1 MPDDQPETPYLELL
15 VRGAPAEA
23 YERPVLR
30 ARADKAPAD
39 RLAALERAKLLAL
52 RVRGELEG
60 RRRREAELSALFETA
75 HDLAGLR
82 DLDAVLQA
90 IVQRARSLL
99 GTEVAYLTLN
109 DPTAGDTYMRVT
121 DGSVSARFQQ
131 LRLGMGE
138 GLGGLVAQTARPYV
152 TESYFHDPRFQHT
165 GTIDAGVRDEG
176 LVAILGVPLLLGSG
190 VIGVLF
196 AADRRARVFEREQI
210 ALLGSF
216 AAHAAVAIDTAHL
229 LAETR
234 TALTELEAANEII
247 RDRSGVIERASDVHD
262 RLTELVLRG
271 GGVHDV
277 ADAVAEVLSGS
288 VEFVEAD
295 EAPAAAVD
303 RSRADGRAVRDGEQD
318 WVAAVSAGG
327 ELLGAL
333 ILRGHPRLDPVDQR
347 TLERAAMVT
356 SLLQLARRS
365 AGEAEQRVRGEL
377 LDDLLDA
384 PDREPRLLRE
394 RAARLRADLDAP
406 HVVLA
411 ASIDAPGTGTPAAGP
426 GGPSAGGFGGT
437 PTGGF
442 DGAFRC
448 GPGGAPGGGSGG
460 TAGGGSGGM
469 PRSGFGGASRSG
481 PGGAPGGGSGSTPRS
496 GSNDAP
502 RSGPGG
508 THGSG
513 SGGRPGGGSGGAPVG
528 GSGGMPRSGF
538 GGASRS
544 GLGGTPG
551 GGPGGTPGGG
561 PGGAPGDGPGGTP
574 GSGSGGAPVGGSGG
588 MPRSGSNDAS
598 RSGPGGAPVGGSGG
612 MPTGGPGGASRSG
625 SGGAAGSGAGGAHAE
640 DAAGRRRLWSA
651 ASHLAATRHGL
662 AATRDGGTVL
672 LLPLAEGDT
681 ADALARRTARQL
693 GTAVHAPVTVGAS
706 APVAAPAG
714 RPGEVAAGYAEA
726 RRCLAALRALGRA
739 GQGAAVE
746 DFGFLGLLLAGTRD
760 GAPDGT
766 GVQDFVT
773 RTLGPVLD
781 YDERRGTELIR
792 TLDAYFAGGM
802 SPARTKDALH
812 VHVNTVAQRLERV
825 GRLLGPDWQSP
836 ARSLEIQLAL
846 RLHRLASALGY

>member
-1 MPDDQPETPYLELL
+1 MPDDRPENPYLELL
-15 VRGAPAEA
+15 ARGAPAEA

-39 RLAALERAKLLAL
+39 RLAALEAAKLLAL

-165 GTIDAGVRDEG
+165 HAIDAGVRDEG

-210 ALLGSF
+210 ALVGSF

-234 TALTELEAANEII
+234 TALAELEAANEII
-247 RDRSGVIERASDVHD
+247 RDRSRVIERASDVHD

-288 VEFVEAD
+288 VEFLESG

-303 RSRADGRAVRDGEQD
+303 RSRADGHAVRDGEED

-333 ILRGHPRLDPVDQR
+333 VLRGHPRLDPVDQR

-394 RAARLRADLDAP
+394 RAARLQADLDTP

-411 ASIDAPGTGTPAAGP
+411 AGIEAPGMGTPSTGSGNAH
-426 GGPSAGGFGGT
+426 GT
-437 PTGGF
+437 PHAAAHG
-442 DGAFRC
+442 
-448 GPGGAPGGGSGG
+448 
-460 TAGGGSGGM
+460 
-469 PRSGFGGASRSG
+469 SG
-481 PGGAPGGGSGSTPRS
+481 PGSTSGTS
-496 GSNDAP
+496 GTS
-502 RSGPGG
+502 
-508 THGSG
+508 
-513 SGGRPGGGSGGAPVG
+513 
-528 GSGGMPRSGF
+528 
-538 GGASRS
+538 SRR
-544 GLGGTPG
+544 
-551 GGPGGTPGGG
+551 
-561 PGGAPGDGPGGTP
+561 A
-574 GSGSGGAPVGGSGG
+574 
-588 MPRSGSNDAS
+588 
-598 RSGPGGAPVGGSGG
+598 
-612 MPTGGPGGASRSG
+612 
-625 SGGAAGSGAGGAHAE
+625 AE
-640 DAAGRRRLWSA
+640 DAAGPAAASWSA

-662 AATRDGGTVL
+662 RRRDGGTVL
-672 LLPLAEGDT
+672 LLPLADGDT

-693 GTAVHAPVTVGAS
+693 GTAVHAAVTVGAS
-706 APVAAPAG
+706 ASVPAPAA

-726 RRCLAALRALGRA
+726 RRCLAALRVLGRA
-739 GQGAAVE
+739 GQGAAAE
-746 DFGFLGLLLAGTRD
+746 DFGFLGLLLAGTRE

-766 GVQDFVT
+766 GVQDFVH
-773 RTLGPVLD
+773 RTVGAVID

-846 RLHRLASALGY
+846 RLHRLTSAVGY

>member
-1 MPDDQPETPYLELL
+1 MPDDRPEAPYLELL

-60 RRRREAELSALFETA
+60 RRRREAELSALYETA

-165 GTIDAGVRDEG
+165 HTIDAGVRDEG

-196 AADRRARVFEREQI
+196 AADRRARVFEREQT

-234 TALTELEAANEII
+234 TALAELEAANEII
-247 RDRSGVIERASDVHD
+247 RDRSRVIERASEVHD

-288 VEFVEAD
+288 VEFLEVD

-303 RSRADGRAVRDGEQD
+303 RSRADGHAVRDGEED
-318 WVAAVSAGG
+318 WAAAVSAGG

-333 ILRGHPRLDPVDQR
+333 VLRGHPRLDPMDQR

-377 LDDLLDA
+377 LDDLLDT

-394 RAARLRADLDAP
+394 RAARLRADLDTP

-411 ASIDAPGTGTPAAGP
+411 AGIEAPDTGAPAAGP
-426 GGPSAGGFGGT
+426 GGAHG
-437 PTGGF
+437 
-442 DGAFRC
+442 
-448 GPGGAPGGGSGG
+448 
-460 TAGGGSGGM
+460 
-469 PRSGFGGASRSG
+469 
-481 PGGAPGGGSGSTPRS
+481 
-496 GSNDAP
+496 
-502 RSGPGG
+502 SGPGG
-508 THGSG
+508 TPGPGATPGSR
-513 SGGRPGGGSGGAPVG
+513 SGGAHGGGSGGAP
-528 GSGGMPRSGF
+528 
-538 GGASRS
+538 
-544 GLGGTPG
+544 
-551 GGPGGTPGGG
+551 
-561 PGGAPGDGPGGTP
+561 
-574 GSGSGGAPVGGSGG
+574 
-588 MPRSGSNDAS
+588 
-598 RSGPGGAPVGGSGG
+598 
-612 MPTGGPGGASRSG
+612 
-625 SGGAAGSGAGGAHAE
+625 AE
-640 DAAGRRRLWSA
+640 DAEGRRRLWSA
-651 ASHLAATRHGL
+651 ASHLAVTRHGL
-662 AATRDGGTVL
+662 AAARDGGTVL

-693 GTAVHAPVTVGAS
+693 GTAVHAAVTVGAS
-706 APVAAPAG
+706 APVPAPAA

-726 RRCLAALRALGRA
+726 RRCLAALRVLGRA
-739 GQGAAVE
+739 GQGAAAE
-746 DFGFLGLLLAGTRD
+746 DFGFLGLLLAGTRE

-766 GVQDFVT
+766 GVQDFVA
-773 RTLGPVLD
+773 RTVGAVID

-846 RLHRLASALGY
+846 RLHRLASAVGY

>member
-1 MPDDQPETPYLELL
+1 MPVPMSDDRPEAPYLELL

-60 RRRREAELSALFETA
+60 RRRREAELSALYETA

-165 GTIDAGVRDEG
+165 HTIDAGVRDEG

-196 AADRRARVFEREQI
+196 AADRRARVFEREQT

-234 TALTELEAANEII
+234 TALAELEAANEII
-247 RDRSGVIERASDVHD
+247 RDRSRVIERASEVHD

-288 VEFVEAD
+288 VEFLEVD

-303 RSRADGRAVRDGEQD
+303 RSRADGHAVRDGEED

-333 ILRGHPRLDPVDQR
+333 VLRGHPRLDPMDQR

-377 LDDLLDA
+377 LDDLLDT

-394 RAARLRADLDAP
+394 RAARLRADLDTP

-411 ASIDAPGTGTPAAGP
+411 AGIEAPDTGTPAAGP
-426 GGPSAGGFGGT
+426 GGTPGGS
-437 PTGGF
+437 
-442 DGAFRC
+442 
-448 GPGGAPGGGSGG
+448 PGGAPGSG
-460 TAGGGSGGM
+460 
-469 PRSGFGGASRSG
+469 PGATPGSRS
-481 PGGAPGGGSGSTPRS
+481 GGAPGGGSGS
-496 GSNDAP
+496 AP
-502 RSGPGG
+502 
-508 THGSG
+508 
-513 SGGRPGGGSGGAPVG
+513 
-528 GSGGMPRSGF
+528 
-538 GGASRS
+538 
-544 GLGGTPG
+544 
-551 GGPGGTPGGG
+551 
-561 PGGAPGDGPGGTP
+561 
-574 GSGSGGAPVGGSGG
+574 
-588 MPRSGSNDAS
+588 
-598 RSGPGGAPVGGSGG
+598 
-612 MPTGGPGGASRSG
+612 
-625 SGGAAGSGAGGAHAE
+625 AE
-640 DAAGRRRLWSA
+640 DAEGRRRLWSA
-651 ASHLAATRHGL
+651 ASHLAVTRHGL
-662 AATRDGGTVL
+662 AAARDGGTVL
-672 LLPLAEGDT
+672 LLPLADGDT

-693 GTAVHAPVTVGAS
+693 GTAVHAAVTVGAS
-706 APVAAPAG
+706 APVPAPAA

-726 RRCLAALRALGRA
+726 RRCLAALRVLGRA
-739 GQGAAVE
+739 GQGAAAE
-746 DFGFLGLLLAGTRD
+746 DFGFLGLLLAGTRE

-773 RTLGPVLD
+773 RTVGAVID

-812 VHVNTVAQRLERV
+812 VHVNTVAQRLERI

-846 RLHRLASALGY
+846 RLHRLASAVGY

>member
-1 MPDDQPETPYLELL
+1 MPVTMPDDRPEAPYLELL

-39 RLAALERAKLLAL
+39 LLAALERAKLLAL

-109 DPTAGDTYMRVT
+109 DPMAGDTYMRVT

-152 TESYFHDPRFQHT
+152 TENYFDDPRFQHT
-165 GTIDAGVRDEG
+165 HAIDAGVRDEG

-234 TALTELEAANEII
+234 TALAELEAANEII
-247 RDRSGVIERASDVHD
+247 RDRSRVIERASDVHD

-277 ADAVAEVLSGS
+277 ADALAEVLSGS
-288 VEFVEAD
+288 VEFLETD

-303 RSRADGRAVRDGEQD
+303 RSRADGHAVRDGEED

-333 ILRGHPRLDPVDQR
+333 VLRGHPRLDPMDQR

-394 RAARLRADLDAP
+394 RAARLRADLDTP

-411 ASIDAPGTGTPAAGP
+411 AGIEAPDTGTPAAGP
-426 GGPSAGGFGGT
+426 GG
-437 PTGGF
+437 
-442 DGAFRC
+442 
-448 GPGGAPGGGSGG
+448 APG
-460 TAGGGSGGM
+460 
-469 PRSGFGGASRSG
+469 SG
-481 PGGAPGGGSGSTPRS
+481 PGT
-496 GSNDAP
+496 
-502 RSGPGG
+502 
-508 THGSG
+508 
-513 SGGRPGGGSGGAPVG
+513 
-528 GSGGMPRSGF
+528 
-538 GGASRS
+538 
-544 GLGGTPG
+544 TPG
-551 GGPGGTPGGG
+551 GGPGTAPASGPGGARASGPGGASGSRPGGAPGAGPGGG
-561 PGGAPGDGPGGTP
+561 PGGAP
-574 GSGSGGAPVGGSGG
+574 
-588 MPRSGSNDAS
+588 
-598 RSGPGGAPVGGSGG
+598 
-612 MPTGGPGGASRSG
+612 
-625 SGGAAGSGAGGAHAE
+625 AE

-662 AATRDGGTVL
+662 AAARDGGTVL

-693 GTAVHAPVTVGAS
+693 GTAVHAAVTVGAS
-706 APVAAPAG
+706 APVPAPAA
-714 RPGEVAAGYAEA
+714 RPGDVAAGYAEA
-726 RRCLAALRALGRA
+726 RRCLAALRVLDRA
-739 GQGAAVE
+739 GQGAAAE
-746 DFGFLGLLLAGTRD
+746 DFGFLGLLLAGTRE
-760 GAPDGT
+760 GAPAGT
-766 GVQDFVT
+766 GVQDFVQ
-773 RTLGPVLD
+773 RTVGAVID

-812 VHVNTVAQRLERV
+812 VHVNTVAQRLERI

-846 RLHRLASALGY
+846 RLHRLASAVGY

>member
-1 MPDDQPETPYLELL
+1 MPDDRPEAPYLELL

-39 RLAALERAKLLAL
+39 LLAALERAKLLAL

-152 TESYFHDPRFQHT
+152 TENYFDDPRFQHT
-165 GTIDAGVRDEG
+165 HAIDAGVRDEG

-234 TALTELEAANEII
+234 TALAELEAANEII
-247 RDRSGVIERASDVHD
+247 RDRSRVIERASDVHD

-277 ADAVAEVLSGS
+277 ADALAEVLSGS
-288 VEFVEAD
+288 VEFLETD

-303 RSRADGRAVRDGEQD
+303 RSRADGHAVRDGEED

-333 ILRGHPRLDPVDQR
+333 VLRGHPRLDPMDQR

-394 RAARLRADLDAP
+394 RAARLRADLDTP

-411 ASIDAPGTGTPAAGP
+411 AGIEAPDTGTPAAGP
-426 GGPSAGGFGGT
+426 GGAPGS
-437 PTGGF
+437 
-442 DGAFRC
+442 
-448 GPGGAPGGGSGG
+448 GPGTTSGGGPG
-460 TAGGGSGGM
+460 TA
-469 PRSGFGGASRSG
+469 PASG
-481 PGGAPGGGSGSTPRS
+481 PGGAR
-496 GSNDAP
+496 A
-502 RSGPGG
+502 
-508 THGSG
+508 
-513 SGGRPGGGSGGAPVG
+513 
-528 GSGGMPRSGF
+528 
-538 GGASRS
+538 
-544 GLGGTPG
+544 
-551 GGPGGTPGGG
+551 
-561 PGGAPGDGPGGTP
+561 
-574 GSGSGGAPVGGSGG
+574 
-588 MPRSGSNDAS
+588 
-598 RSGPGGAPVGGSGG
+598 SGPGGASGSR
-612 MPTGGPGGASRSG
+612 PGGAPEPGPEPVRRRP
-625 SGGAAGSGAGGAHAE
+625 AE

-662 AATRDGGTVL
+662 AAARDGGTVL

-693 GTAVHAPVTVGAS
+693 GTAVHAAVTVGAS
-706 APVAAPAG
+706 APVPAPAA
-714 RPGEVAAGYAEA
+714 RPGDVAAGYAEA
-726 RRCLAALRALGRA
+726 RRCLAALRVLDRA
-739 GQGAAVE
+739 GQGAAAE
-746 DFGFLGLLLAGTRD
+746 DFGFLGLLLAGTRE
-760 GAPDGT
+760 GAPAGT
-766 GVQDFVT
+766 GVQDFVH
-773 RTLGPVLD
+773 RTVGAVID

-812 VHVNTVAQRLERV
+812 VHVNTVAQRLERI

-846 RLHRLASALGY
+846 RLHRLASAVGY

>member
-1 MPDDQPETPYLELL
+1 MPVTMPDDRPEAPYLELL

-60 RRRREAELSALFETA
+60 RRRREAELSALYETA

-165 GTIDAGVRDEG
+165 HTIDAGVRDEG

-196 AADRRARVFEREQI
+196 AADRRARVFEREQT

-234 TALTELEAANEII
+234 TALAELEAANEII
-247 RDRSGVIERASDVHD
+247 RDRSRVIERASEVHD

-288 VEFVEAD
+288 VEFLEVD

-303 RSRADGRAVRDGEQD
+303 RSRADGHAVRDGEED

-333 ILRGHPRLDPVDQR
+333 VLRGHPRLDPMDQR

-377 LDDLLDA
+377 LDDLLDT

-394 RAARLRADLDAP
+394 RAARLRADLDTP

-411 ASIDAPGTGTPAAGP
+411 AGIEAPDTGTPAAGP
-426 GGPSAGGFGGT
+426 GAAHGS
-437 PTGGF
+437 
-442 DGAFRC
+442 
-448 GPGGAPGGGSGG
+448 GPGAAHG
-460 TAGGGSGGM
+460 
-469 PRSGFGGASRSG
+469 SG
-481 PGGAPGGGSGSTPRS
+481 PGGISGSRS
-496 GSNDAP
+496 GGA
-502 RSGPGG
+502 
-508 THGSG
+508 H
-513 SGGRPGGGSGGAPVG
+513 GGGSGGAP
-528 GSGGMPRSGF
+528 
-538 GGASRS
+538 
-544 GLGGTPG
+544 
-551 GGPGGTPGGG
+551 
-561 PGGAPGDGPGGTP
+561 
-574 GSGSGGAPVGGSGG
+574 
-588 MPRSGSNDAS
+588 
-598 RSGPGGAPVGGSGG
+598 
-612 MPTGGPGGASRSG
+612 
-625 SGGAAGSGAGGAHAE
+625 AE
-640 DAAGRRRLWSA
+640 DAEGRRRLWSA
-651 ASHLAATRHGL
+651 ASHLAVTRHGL

-672 LLPLAEGDT
+672 LLPLADGDT

-693 GTAVHAPVTVGAS
+693 GTAVHAAVTVGAS
-706 APVAAPAG
+706 APVPAPAA

-726 RRCLAALRALGRA
+726 RRCLAALRVLGRA
-739 GQGAAVE
+739 GEGAAAE
-746 DFGFLGLLLAGTRD
+746 DFGFLGLLLAGTRE

-773 RTLGPVLD
+773 RTVGAVID

-846 RLHRLASALGY
+846 RLHRLASAVGY